1 MQAVIL
7 AGGRGKRMKEL
18 TDEIPKPLLKVCGKS
33 LLEHKIE
40 NLPAHIDEVIIVVGY
55 LHEKI
60 REAIGASCDGRKITY
75 IYMEEL
81 NGTGPA
87 LALCKDV
94 LKGTCLVLMGDDL
107 YGKDDMAKAVEHDWY
122 VGLQVADAPFDGGKM
137 DIENGLLKQI
147 VEGGG
152 QAGDHVNT
160 GMYVVGPELFEY
172 EMVQLPGGEYGLPQ
186 TIALLAKDI
195 PVKVGLVDTWI
206 RVTAPE
212 DLEYAEN
219 ALKK

>member
-18 TDEIPKPLLKVCGKS
+18 TDEVPKPLLKVCGKS

-40 NLPAHIDEVIIVVGY
+40 NLPECIDEVIIVVGY

-60 REAIGASCDGRKITY
+60 REALGSSCAGRTITY

-81 NGTGPA
+81 NGTAPA

-94 LKGTCLVLMGDDL
+94 LKGKCLVLMGDDL
-107 YGKDDMAKAVEHDWY
+107 YGKEDMARAVEHDWY
-122 VGLQVADAPFDGGKM
+122 VGLQVADAPFAGGNMKV
-137 DIENGLLKQI
+137 ENGLLRQI
-147 VEGGG
+147 IEGGG
-152 QAGDHVNT
+152 QAGEYVNT
-160 GMYVVGPELFEY
+160 GIYVVSPELFSY

-186 TIALLAKDI
+186 TIALLAQDI
-195 PVKVGLVDTWI
+195 PVNVGVVDTWI

-219 ALKK
+219 ALNK